1 MPKKVDA
8 RGYSWRS
15 GSRIQKVKLRQWFFR
30 ITAFKEALL
39 NDLDTLT
46 NGWPE
51 RVLSMQRNWLGRS
64 DGAKVKFPVSVG
76 GAHAELSVFTTRPDT
91 LYGVEYLALALD
103 HPIVRQAAEK
113 DERLC
118 AFIEEAQSLP
128 ADSKAGYKLWDVW
141 ASHPLRLIDNSP
153 HLARKLPVFVAPYVL
168 GDYGEGAVMGVP
180 GHDARDLAFFKENA
194 TDTQFSIVVKPKAE
208 SSSSSSDSGVD
219 NTKAFTNEGYLTAQ
233 CGKYQGLHSREAS
246 QQIIADLQKV
256 SHGERVEQWRLR
268 DWLISRQ
275 RYWGTPIPIIHCNE
289 CGAVPVPDDQ
299 LPVRLP
305 AHHHHHHR
313 RHHGKGNPLESGEW
327 KHVSC
332 PSCGQP
338 ATRDTDT
345 MDTFV
350 DSSWYFLR
358 FLDAHNTT
366 QPFSPARARPV
377 DVYVG
382 GIEHAILHLL
392 YARFIY
398 KFLAQEAL
406 SSSSLH
412 VTTETAEQQQ
422 PAEPFRT
429 LLSQG
434 MVHGKTFSDPETGK
448 FLMPDEVDERSVV
461 SFEKMSKSKHNGVDP
476 TACTQRFGADATRAH
491 VLFAAPVSEV
501 LDWDE
506 SKIVGIERW
515 YGRVWKVVHA
525 ASQGGG
531 GSGPLPPVSDL
542 NDNEA
547 EMILA
552 THHTIT
558 SVTQCLETNPY
569 ALNTVISDLT
579 KLTNTLAGEGGRSGR
594 VLRVCVSSL
603 VRMLAPVAPAL
614 ASECWS
620 VLESGGGRDEVFA
633 GWPEPLLHHDE
644 AGTLAMRGGQTV
656 AVQVNGK
663 LRFTVRIPRGETGS
677 EESWVVDGVLATAEG
692 REWLRTRHDWEKR
705 RRVVVVG
712 GGKLMNVVF

>member
-1 MPKKVDA
+1 
-8 RGYSWRS
+8 
-15 GSRIQKVKLRQWFFR
+15 
-30 ITAFKEALL
+30 
-39 NDLDTLT
+39 
-46 NGWPE
+46 
-51 RVLSMQRNWLGRS
+51 
-64 DGAKVKFPVSVG
+64 
-76 GAHAELSVFTTRPDT
+76 
-91 LYGVEYLALALD
+91 
-103 HPIVRQAAEK
+103 
-113 DERLC
+113 
-118 AFIEEAQSLP
+118 
-128 ADSKAGYKLWDVW
+128 
-141 ASHPLRLIDNSP
+141 
-153 HLARKLPVFVAPYVL
+153 
-168 GDYGEGAVMGVP
+168 
-180 GHDARDLAFFKENA
+180 
-194 TDTQFSIVVKPKAE
+194 
-208 SSSSSSDSGVD
+208 
-219 NTKAFTNEGYLTAQ
+219 
-233 CGKYQGLHSREAS
+233 
-246 QQIIADLQKV
+246 
-256 SHGERVEQWRLR
+256 
-268 DWLISRQ
+268 
-275 RYWGTPIPIIHCNE
+275 
-289 CGAVPVPDDQ
+289 
-299 LPVRLP
+299 
-305 AHHHHHHR
+305 
-313 RHHGKGNPLESGEW
+313 
-327 KHVSC
+327 
-332 PSCGQP
+332 
-338 ATRDTDT
+338 

-377 DVYVG
+377 DVYIG

-552 THHTIT
+552 THNTIT

-579 KLTNTLAGEGGRSGR
+579 KLTNTLAGDGGQSGR

-620 VLESGGGRDEVFA
+620 VLESGSGRDEVFA

>member
-1 MPKKVDA
+1 
-8 RGYSWRS
+8 
-15 GSRIQKVKLRQWFFR
+15 
-30 ITAFKEALL
+30 
-39 NDLDTLT
+39 
-46 NGWPE
+46 
-51 RVLSMQRNWLGRS
+51 MQRNWLGRS

-76 GAHAELSVFTTRPDT
+76 GAHTELSVFTTRPDT

-113 DERLC
+113 DERLRG
-118 AFIEEAQSLP
+118 FIEEAQSLP
-128 ADSKAGYKLWDVW
+128 GDSKAGYKLCDVW
-141 ASHPLRLIDNSP
+141 ASHPLHLIDTSP
-153 HLARKLPVFVAPYVL
+153 HVARRLPVFVAPYVL

-180 GHDARDLAFFKENA
+180 GHDARDLVFFKENA
-194 TDTQFSIVVKPKAE
+194 NSGFAIVVKPE
-208 SSSSSSDSGVD
+208 RSSDSGVGVVD
-219 NTKAFTNEGYLTAQ
+219 ETKAFTNEGYLTSQ

-246 QQIIADLQKV
+246 QQIVADLQTV
-256 SHGERVEQWRLR
+256 AHGERVEQWRLR

-275 RYWGTPIPIIHCNE
+275 RYWGTPIPIIHCDD
-289 CGAVPVPDDQ
+289 CGVVPVPDDQ

-305 AHHHHHHR
+305 TLHH
-313 RHHGKGNPLESGEW
+313 HHGKGNPLESGEW
-327 KHVSC
+327 KHVAC

-366 QPFSPARARPV
+366 HPFSPARTRPV
-377 DVYVG
+377 DVYIG

-398 KFLAQEAL
+398 KVLAQELAAP
-406 SSSSLH
+406 H
-412 VTTETAEQQQ
+412 VADAG

-448 FLMPDEVDERSVV
+448 FLMPDEVDERSVG

-476 TACTQRFGADATRAH
+476 TACTQRYGADATRAH

-515 YGRVWKVVHA
+515 YGRVWKVVHSA
-525 ASQGGG
+525 ARQGGEDT
-531 GSGPLPPVSDL
+531 LPPVSELSD
-542 NDNEA
+542 DEA
-547 EMILA
+547 EMALV
-552 THHTIT
+552 THNTIM

-579 KLTNTLAGEGGRSGR
+579 KLTNTLAGQSGR

-603 VRMLAPVAPAL
+603 VRMLAPIAPAL
-614 ASECWS
+614 ASECWA
-620 VLESGGGRDEVFA
+620 VLDPDSDVFTT
-633 GWPEPLLHHDE
+633 WPEALLRNDE
-644 AGTLAMRGGQTV
+644 AQTLAARGGQTV

-663 LRFTVRIPRGETGS
+663 LRFTVRIPRGTGT
-677 EESWVVDGVLATAEG
+677 EESWVVDGVLATVEG
-692 REWLRTRHDWEKR
+692 REWLRTRYDWEKR
-705 RRVVVVG
+705 RRVLVVG
-712 GGKLMNVVF
+712 GGRVMNVVF

>member
-1 MPKKVDA
+1 
-8 RGYSWRS
+8 
-15 GSRIQKVKLRQWFFR
+15 
-30 ITAFKEALL
+30 
-39 NDLDTLT
+39 
-46 NGWPE
+46 
-51 RVLSMQRNWLGRS
+51 MQRNWLGRS

-76 GAHAELSVFTTRPDT
+76 GAELELSVFTTRPDT

-103 HPIVRQAAEK
+103 HPIARQAAEK
-113 DERLC
+113 DEKLR

-128 ADSKAGYKLWDVW
+128 ADSKAGYKLCDVW
-141 ASHPLRLIDNSP
+141 ASHPLHLIDNGSS
-153 HLARKLPVFVAPYVL
+153 HVARKLPVYVAPYVL

-180 GHDARDLAFFKENA
+180 GHDARDLAFFKDNA
-194 TDTQFSIVVKPKAE
+194 NNTEFSIVVKPGRG
-208 SSSSSSDSGVD
+208 SPDSIVD
-219 NTKAFTNEGYLTAQ
+219 ETKAFTNEGYLTAE

-256 SHGERVEQWRLR
+256 GHGERVEQWRLR

-275 RYWGTPIPIIHCNE
+275 RYWGTPIPIIHCDD

-299 LPVRLP
+299 LPVQLP
-305 AHHHHHHR
+305 THDHHTHQ
-313 RHHGKGNPLESGEW
+313 GKGNRLESGEW

-332 PSCGQP
+332 PSCGQA

-358 FLDAHNTT
+358 FLDAHNTK
-366 QPFSPARARPV
+366 QPFSPDRAKPV
-377 DVYVG
+377 DVYIG

-398 KFLAQEAL
+398 KFLTNELQLGHA
-406 SSSSLH
+406 
-412 VTTETAEQQQ
+412 TG

-434 MVHGKTFSDPETGK
+434 MVHGKTFSDPETGR
-448 FLMPDEVDERSVV
+448 FLLPDEVNEHSVV

-476 TACTQRFGADATRAH
+476 TACTQRYGADATRAH

-525 ASQGGG
+525 AATGTGVQGNV
-531 GSGPLPPVSDL
+531 LPPASDL
-542 NDNEA
+542 NDEEA
-547 EMILA
+547 AMVLA
-552 THHTIT
+552 THNTIV

-579 KLTNTLAGEGGRSGR
+579 KLTNALTGGEGQSVRQE
-594 VLRVCVSSL
+594 VLGVCVSSL
-603 VRMLAPVAPAL
+603 VRMLAPIAPAL

-620 VLESGGGRDEVFA
+620 VLDPKAGDVFA
-633 GWPEPLLHHDE
+633 EWPAALLRSDE
-644 AGTLAMRGGQTV
+644 AEALAKRGGQTV
-656 AVQVNGK
+656 AVQINGK
-663 LRFTVRIPRGETGS
+663 LRFTVRIPRAETGPGT
-677 EESWVVDGVLATAEG
+677 EWVVDGVLATVEG
-692 REWLRTRHDWEKR
+692 REWLTTRHDWEKR
-705 RRVVVVG
+705 KRVVVVG

>member
-1 MPKKVDA
+1 MK
-8 RGYSWRS
+8 
-15 GSRIQKVKLRQWFFR
+15 
-30 ITAFKEALL
+30 
-39 NDLDTLT
+39 
-46 NGWPE
+46 PE
-51 RVLSMQRNWLGRS
+51 RGS
-64 DGAKVKFPVSVG
+64 
-76 GAHAELSVFTTRPDT
+76 
-91 LYGVEYLALALD
+91 
-103 HPIVRQAAEK
+103 
-113 DERLC
+113 
-118 AFIEEAQSLP
+118 
-128 ADSKAGYKLWDVW
+128 
-141 ASHPLRLIDNSP
+141 
-153 HLARKLPVFVAPYVL
+153 
-168 GDYGEGAVMGVP
+168 
-180 GHDARDLAFFKENA
+180 
-194 TDTQFSIVVKPKAE
+194 
-208 SSSSSSDSGVD
+208 SSSSSSDSGVVD
-219 NTKAFTNEGYLTAQ
+219 ETKAFTNEGYLTSQ

-246 QQIIADLQKV
+246 QQIVADLQTV
-256 SHGERVEQWRLR
+256 AHGERVEQWRLR

-275 RYWGTPIPIIHCNE
+275 RYWGTPIPIIHCDN
-289 CGAVPVPDDQ
+289 CGVVPVPDDQ

-305 AHHHHHHR
+305 TLHH
-313 RHHGKGNPLESGEW
+313 HHGKGNPLESGEW
-327 KHVSC
+327 KHVAC
-332 PSCGQP
+332 PRCGQP

-366 QPFSPARARPV
+366 QPFSPARASPV
-377 DVYVG
+377 DVYIG

-398 KFLAQEAL
+398 KFLAQELAP
-406 SSSSLH
+406 H
-412 VTTETAEQQQ
+412 VADAG

-476 TACTQRFGADATRAH
+476 TACTQRYGADATRAH

-515 YGRVWKVVHA
+515 YGRVWKVVHSA
-525 ASQGGG
+525 TRQGGEDT
-531 GSGPLPPVSDL
+531 LPPVSEL
-542 NDNEA
+542 SDNEA
-547 EMILA
+547 EMVLA
-552 THHTIT
+552 THTTIM

-579 KLTNTLAGEGGRSGR
+579 KLTNTLAGQSGR

-603 VRMLAPVAPAL
+603 VRMLAPIAPAL
-614 ASECWS
+614 ASECWA
-620 VLESGGGRDEVFA
+620 VLDPDSDVFA
-633 GWPEPLLHHDE
+633 AWPEALLRDDE
-644 AGTLAMRGGQTV
+644 AQTLAARGAQTV

-663 LRFTVRIPRGETGS
+663 LRFTVRIPRGTGA

-692 REWLRTRHDWEKR
+692 REWLRTRYDWEKR

-712 GGKLMNVVF
+712 GGRVMNVVF